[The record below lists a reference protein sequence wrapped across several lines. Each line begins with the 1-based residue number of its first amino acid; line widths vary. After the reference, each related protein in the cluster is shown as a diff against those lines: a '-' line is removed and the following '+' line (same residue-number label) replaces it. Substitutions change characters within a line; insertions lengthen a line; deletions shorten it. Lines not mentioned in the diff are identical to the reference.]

1 MLSSAASLY
10 VIKGRKSLLRKFIN
24 DEGQKKFQTET
35 RTNDTLTVA
44 SSRLRAPSFSSQ
56 FELPVLPPTTT
67 TLTSTPATLMTS
79 MTLTSTSTKL
89 LTTATAASYVLEHH
103 PSEDGYVG
111 DLNVIDVES
120 ELYSPVRQ
128 LPGLRE
134 IGRIRSLDEKMSE
147 ATEFCSTRGLVNE
160 FGSHPAI
167 SGLGKGHPGI
177 GELGP
182 GPIFGERKGHPGIG
196 SLGHIGGHPGIG
208 QLGPAK
214 GHPGLGMLPPSCNP
228 PEDETGV
235 IRVKTIGVLQ
245 PPSFAEDQSRPLA
258 LAMPLGS
265 VPGRGEDPTSLYC
278 HPDGDSSQQRHD
290 NLGDGIS
297 DRDAQRE
304 MSELEFALQ
313 NLNPTEVERR
323 RKVFQQ
329 QQYR

>member
-1 MLSSAASLY
+1 M
-10 VIKGRKSLLRKFIN
+10 
-24 DEGQKKFQTET
+24 
-35 RTNDTLTVA
+35 
-44 SSRLRAPSFSSQ
+44 
-56 FELPVLPPTTT
+56 
-67 TLTSTPATLMTS
+67 LTST
-79 MTLTSTSTKL
+79 TLTSTSTKL
-89 LTTATAASYVLEHH
+89 VTSAAAATNVIDEH

-120 ELYSPVRQ
+120 ELCSPVRQ
-128 LPGLRE
+128 LPGLRD

-147 ATEFCSTRGLVNE
+147 ANEFCSTRGLVNE
-160 FGSHPAI
+160 FGSQPAI
-167 SGLGKGHPGI
+167 SGLGLGKGHPGI

-182 GPIFGERKGHPGIG
+182 GSIFGEGKGHPGIG

-214 GHPGLGMLPPSCNP
+214 GHPSLGMLPPSLNP
-228 PEDETGV
+228 PEEEAGV

-278 HPDGDSSQQRHD
+278 HPDDEASQQQRLG
-290 NLGDGIS
+290 NLGDGLS
-297 DRDAQRE
+297 DHDAQRE

-313 NLNPTEVERR
+313 NLNPSEVERR
-323 RKVFQQ
+323 RKMFQQ
-329 QQYR
+329 QQYRLEKSSRVGYRCTSSMRIVSYYPQLDFCSLVA